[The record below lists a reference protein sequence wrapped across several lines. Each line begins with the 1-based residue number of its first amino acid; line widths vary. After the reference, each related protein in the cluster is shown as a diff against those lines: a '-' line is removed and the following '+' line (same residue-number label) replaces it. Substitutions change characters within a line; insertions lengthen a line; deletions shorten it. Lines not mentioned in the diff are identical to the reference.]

1 MNREQFNLNNIS
13 SLEKENNPDHASDI
27 FRFIIHKQAQCVAC
41 SLIIVT
47 NAIGGTLRAPGA
59 LMSVA
64 SDGAVAGYVSAGCLE
79 ADLIHQAKQVLIQQK
94 PRTVRYGLG
103 SDYRDIKL
111 PCGGTIEL
119 FIALAP
125 STDTLFKA
133 AQLLSTDNVRR
144 ALHLLIT
151 SNGSIEFTPHFSA
164 NDHTKCFKIQ
174 PKLRI
179 KILGRGTEAIAV
191 ARLSKVSGFEVT
203 VQSPDARCLQTIHNI
218 GGCQT
223 HLLTTVNNIPAD
235 QDDRWTACVLM
246 FHDHD
251 WEAALL
257 KQALASDA
265 FYIGALG
272 SARAH
277 DARCQ
282 SLLDLGLFAAQIE
295 RIHGPIGI
303 IPSMHDASS
312 LAISVL
318 AEIISEYSCL
328 DTP

>member
-1 MNREQFNLNNIS
+1 MIKINELDIEHNADNADN
-13 SLEKENNPDHASDI
+13 ASDI
-27 FRFIIHKQAQCVAC
+27 FRFIIHKQAQGCAC

-47 NAIGGTLRAPGA
+47 NTIGGTLRAPGA

-79 ADLIHQAKQVLIQQK
+79 ADLIHQAKQVLIQEK

-111 PCGGTIEL
+111 PCGGAIEL
-119 FIALAP
+119 YIALAP
-125 STDTLFKA
+125 STKTLFKA
-133 AQLLSTDNVRR
+133 TQLLSTNNVRS
-144 ALHLLIT
+144 ALHLVIAN
-151 SNGSIEFTPHFSA
+151 NGSIELTPHFSA
-164 NDHTKCFKIQ
+164 NDHTKCFKIK

-179 KILGRGTEAIAV
+179 KILGRGTETIAL

-203 VQSPDARCLQTIHNI
+203 VQSPDARCLETIHSI

-223 HLLTTVNNIPAD
+223 QLLTTVNHISKNR
-235 QDDRWTACVLM
+235 DDRWTACVLM
-246 FHDHD
+246 FHDHH

-257 KQALASDA
+257 KQALASEA

-282 SLLDLGLFAAQIE
+282 SLLDLGLCAAQIE

-303 IPSMHDASS
+303 IPSMHDAAS

-318 AEIISEYSCL
+318 AEIISEYSRL